1 MSHNN
6 RGSSQIDYIL
16 CTTPGILKSV
26 TVEEKHFLNQSS
38 HTSVCAVLNTKALPK
53 QKVKCD
59 KRTISKLNWE
69 KLDKNQFQHTLNTT
83 IEGLSEGWSL
93 EPEEAITHI
102 TECLKQ
108 ATVKSVPSRVV
119 RLQGPRFK
127 ASPVA
132 KTLLKSARIHILP
145 GKGLDHLGRKGKYTG
160 RGKMQR
166 KSLDSEYAERIIS
179 TRRGSFQT

>member
-59 KRTISKLNWE
+59 KRTISKLNLE

-83 IEGLSEGWSL
+83 IERLSEGWSL
-93 EPEEAITHI
+93 EPEEAITQI
-102 TECLKQ
+102 TECLKK

-119 RLQGPRFK
+119 RLQVPRFK
-127 ASPVA
+127 ASPVV
-132 KTLLKSARIHILP
+132 KTLLKKCKDTHIPWKRLGSP
-145 GKGLDHLGRKGKYTG
+145 GSESKVFWTRKNAK
-160 RGKMQR
+160 K
-166 KSLDSEYAERIIS
+166 ER
-179 TRRGSFQT
+179 RQ